1 MIALSINFIFWRK
14 KNMYKS
20 MKILITRHF
29 YKTGEAAQK
38 KLDVFY
44 AVNRLTDDE
53 YTELTALVETVYGD
67 ENTAA

>member
-1 MIALSINFIFWRK
+1 MFAVSINFYNWRK
-14 KNMYKS
+14 FVMYKS

-53 YTELTALVETVYGD
+53 YTELTALVETMYAD
-67 ENTAA
+67 ESAS